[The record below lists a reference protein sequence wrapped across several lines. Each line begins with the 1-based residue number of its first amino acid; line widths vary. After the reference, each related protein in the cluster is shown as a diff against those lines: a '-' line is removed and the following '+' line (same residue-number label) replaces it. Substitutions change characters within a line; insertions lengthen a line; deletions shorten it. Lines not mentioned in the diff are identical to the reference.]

1 MVTDKKLQILL
12 TFAEKITREKD
23 LHKLLS
29 LLSDVARDILDVDR
43 CSLFLADPERKILWT
58 IVAHGVKRIE
68 IPWDKGIVG
77 WTFQHGKPLI
87 VNDAYSDYRFEKS
100 IDKKTGYRTKNIL
113 AVPLLNRKGEV
124 IGVFQAINKLYG
136 SFSEED
142 EDMLTLLSGYA
153 ASAIENTNLYTEL
166 NNAYEETVLKL
177 SHAAEYKDKETKN
190 HILRTGLYAKVIG
203 RELGFDDD
211 ETNILFLATQMHDI
225 GKIGIP
231 DKILLKPG
239 KLTEEERKIM
249 EKHTVI
255 GFNILKGSK
264 SRLLQIASL
273 IALEHHEKFDGTG
286 YPYRKKGKEISIY
299 GRIAAAVDVFDAL
312 ISERPY
318 KPAWPEEKVIKL
330 LKEESG
336 THFDPKIAEIVIE
349 MADELF
355 EIKKSLPDEKE
366 KRGRFNPPPKN

>member
-1 MVTDKKLQILL
+1 MAADKKLQILL

-43 CSLFLADPERKILWT
+43 CSLFLADPENKILWT
-58 IVAHGVKRIE
+58 IVAHGVERIE

-77 WTFQHGKPLI
+77 WTFQHGKSLI

-100 IDKKTGYRTKNIL
+100 IDKKTGYRTRNIL

-136 SFSEED
+136 NFSEED

-153 ASAIENTNLYTEL
+153 ASAIENTNLYAEL
-166 NNAYEETVLKL
+166 NDAYKETVLKL
-177 SHAAEYKDKETKN
+177 SHAAEYKDKETRN
-190 HILRTGLYAKVIG
+190 HILRTGLYAKVVG

-211 ETNILFLATQMHDI
+211 EINILFLATQMHDI

-231 DKILLKPG
+231 DRILLKPG

-249 EKHTVI
+249 EKHTII

-264 SRLLQIASL
+264 SRLLQIAAL

-286 YPYRKKGKEISIY
+286 YPYGKKGEEISIY

-312 ISERPY
+312 ISKRPY
-318 KPAWPEEKVIKL
+318 KPAWQKEKVIKL
-330 LKEESG
+330 LEEEAG
-336 THFDPKIAEIVIE
+336 THFDPRIAEIVIRK
-349 MADELF
+349 ADELF
-355 EIKKSLPDEKE
+355 EIKESLPDENEEKE
-366 KRGRFNPPPKN
+366 AD